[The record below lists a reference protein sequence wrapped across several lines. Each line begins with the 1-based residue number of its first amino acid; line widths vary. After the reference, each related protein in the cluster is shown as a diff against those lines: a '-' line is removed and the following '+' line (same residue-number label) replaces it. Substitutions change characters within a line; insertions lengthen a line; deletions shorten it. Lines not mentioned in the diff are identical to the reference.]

1 MSDRREQQVDEVV
14 VVYAVPDAQYLITIE
29 FEPGM
34 TARDAVDRSGLGE
47 RFPEIADTP
56 LVLGVFGRPI
66 APEQIIEPGMRI
78 EICRPLQRDPRELRR
93 LMTSLGMVVGQREN
107 DKS

>member
-1 MSDRREQQVDEVV
+1 MSDSGEQQFDEVI
-14 VVYAVPDAQYLITIE
+14 VVYAVPDAQYLITLE

-34 TARDAVDRSGLGE
+34 TARDAVDRSGLAK
-47 RFPEIADTP
+47 RFPEIADAP
-56 LVLGVFGRPI
+56 LALGVFGRPI

-93 LMTSLGMVVGQREN
+93 IMTSLGMVVGQREK
-107 DKS
+107 D